1 MLTADDVQSHVPG
14 ERYFGVDYDEKT
26 TTDFEG
32 FASVPV
38 TVAPNAVL
46 LRCLLRMKSFFL
58 CCQLVTH
65 IVCIGVHSR

>member
-46 LRCLLRMKSFFL
+46 LRCLLRMKSFFFML
-58 CCQLVTH
+58 PTRHAYRVYRC
-65 IVCIGVHSR
+65 S